1 MVCILQISPYNWIT
15 CPLFIYLLVCLLCPL
30 LSEIPRN
37 NQFEWIAVEAG
48 KGEFVVV
55 KHRRPKAIPSH
66 TDTLPEES
74 SIVEMTK
81 QADTHQANRPLLPFP
96 EDGCAKSYMMHGRL
110 KFLSINTLRDLAKF
124 TLFNCVPLI
133 SKAGRADGLFNFCL
147 DPITG
152 NINSVLVM
160 LRVNSTSP
168 LCHLG
173 IT

>member
-1 MVCILQISPYNWIT
+1 MVCILQISPYNCIA

-30 LSEIPRN
+30 FSEIPRN
-37 NQFEWIAVEAG
+37 NQFEWIAAEAG
-48 KGEFVVV
+48 KREFVVV
-55 KHRRPKAIPSH
+55 KHRQPKAIPSH

-81 QADTHQANRPLLPFP
+81 QADTHQANRPLFPCP
-96 EDGCAKSYMMHGRL
+96 EDGCAKSYMMHR
-110 KFLSINTLRDLAKF
+110 LRDLAKF

-152 NINSVLVM
+152 NINSVFVM